1 MAVATEK
8 KIITIDMKHKFQQPN
23 GQETH
28 GKVLLGRPE
37 QKPDITVKMS
47 ADTFDKLSTK
57 EIGGFKAYV
66 TGQLS
71 FDGNLGALKKFDSKV
86 VAKY

>member
-1 MAVATEK
+1 
-8 KIITIDMKHKFQQPN
+8 MKNKFQQRN
-23 GQETH
+23 GQEEY
-28 GKVLLGRPE
+28 GKVHMGRPD

-47 ADTFDKLSTK
+47 AATFDKLSTK
-57 EIGGFKAYV
+57 ELGGFKAYV

-71 FDGNLGALKKFDSKV
+71 FDGNLGALKKFDKQV